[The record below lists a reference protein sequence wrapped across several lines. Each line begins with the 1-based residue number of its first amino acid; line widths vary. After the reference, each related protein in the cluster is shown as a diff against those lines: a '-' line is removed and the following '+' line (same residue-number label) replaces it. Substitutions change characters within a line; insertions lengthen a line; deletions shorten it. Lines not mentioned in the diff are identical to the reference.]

1 MSIMPSR
8 RATTADRS
16 TAITRSEAYHLVAVR
31 SGLELDGWTQ
41 FIRDCGDRSAYP
53 VVQVWAW
60 LTAGMAAA

>member
-31 SGLELDGWTQ
+31 SGLELDGWTA
-41 FIRDCGDRSAYP
+41 FLHDCGDRPAYP
-53 VVQVWAW
+53 VTQVWAW
-60 LTAGMAAA
+60 LNDGTVAA